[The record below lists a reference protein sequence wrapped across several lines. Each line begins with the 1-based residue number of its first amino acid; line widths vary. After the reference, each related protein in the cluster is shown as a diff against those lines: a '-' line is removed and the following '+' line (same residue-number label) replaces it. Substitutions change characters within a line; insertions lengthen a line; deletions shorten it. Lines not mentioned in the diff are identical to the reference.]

1 MIYVLSGGQTGATL
15 TVTSSGAG
23 TITVSNTS
31 LGKSYSKS
39 VTAGGSAV
47 FKGLA
52 TGTWTVKLSNGT
64 QTSTKT
70 ITITSDYSTSIAYF
84 SATISITYPAKSKC
98 VVKNSSGTTIAS
110 DTNTGTSAKTWT
122 ATVNAKGTYTV
133 TSTATDGSGKTKST
147 TVSIT
152 TDGQSESVT
161 LIYELILFDGGD
173 NTGVTGGW
181 KGKGVTPTVSNVLSF
196 SIRNTDVTFP
206 KAASVYTGN
215 KFDLSK
221 YNKLT
226 VVKSEANG
234 WYIGVTEN
242 EFSWSTYPPQ
252 VDSIGFAAYTGLSG
266 NDTRIELDISG
277 INTECYVATY
287 IYAPSKNPEL
297 DAVTYSATLTNITLS

>member
-1 MIYVLSGGQTGATL
+1 MIYVLSGGQTGAIL

-47 FKGLA
+47 FKGLQ
-52 TGTWTVKLSNGT
+52 TGTWAIKLTDGSK
-64 QTSTKT
+64 TSTKN

-84 SATISITYPAKSKC
+84 SATISITYPAKSTC
-98 VVKNSSGTTIAS
+98 VVKNSSGTTVAS
-110 DTNTGTSAKTWT
+110 NTNTGTSAKTWI

-133 TSTATDGSGKTKST
+133 TATATDGSGKTKSA

-152 TDGQSESVT
+152 ADGQSASVT
-161 LIYELILFDGGD
+161 LTYELVLFDGGD
-173 NTGVTGGW
+173 NTSVTGGW

-196 SIRNTDVTFP
+196 SITNTDPTFP

-242 EFSWSTYPPQ
+242 EFSWGTYPPQ

-277 INTECYVATY
+277 IDTECYVATY
-287 IYAPSKNPEL
+287 IYASSKNPEL
-297 DAVTYSATLTNITLS
+297 DAETYSATLTNITLS

>member
-1 MIYVLSGGQTGATL
+1 MIFNMVGGGGGSGATL
-15 TVTSSGAG
+15 VVSSPVNVSV
-23 TITVSNTS
+23 TVSKDDKSYTKNSGS
-31 LGKSYSKS
+31 LG
-39 VTAGGSAV
+39 SAT

-52 TGTWTVKLSNGT
+52 TGTWTVVISGNG
-64 QTSTKT
+64 QTATKT
-70 ITITSDYSTSIAYF
+70 IEITADYAITIAFF
-84 SATISITYPAKSKC
+84 SATINITYPANSNC
-98 VVKNSSGTTIAS
+98 VVANSGGQTVAS
-110 DTNTGTSAKTWT
+110 DNNTGSSTKTWT

-133 TSTATDGSGKTKST
+133 TATATDGSGKTKST

-161 LIYELILFDGGD
+161 LTYELVLFDGGD
-173 NTGVTGGW
+173 NTSVTGGW

-196 SIRNTDVTFP
+196 SITNTDPTFP
-206 KAASVYTGN
+206 KAASVYTMN

-242 EFSWSTYPPQ
+242 EFSWSTYPPP
-252 VDSIGFAAYTGLSG
+252 VNSIGFAAYTGLSG

-277 INTECYVATY
+277 IDTECYVATY
-287 IYAPSKNPEL
+287 IVASSKNPEL
-297 DAVTYSATLTNITLS
+297 DAETYSATLTNITLS

>member
-1 MIYVLSGGQTGATL
+1 MIFNMVGGGGGSGATL
-15 TVTSSGAG
+15 VVSSPANVSV
-23 TITVSNTS
+23 TVSKDDKSYTKNSGS
-31 LGKSYSKS
+31 LG
-39 VTAGGSAV
+39 SAT
-47 FKGLA
+47 FKGLS
-52 TGTWTVKLSNGT
+52 TGTWTVTISGNG
-64 QTSTKT
+64 QTATKT
-70 ITITSDYSTSIAYF
+70 IEITADYAITIAFF
-84 SATISITYPAKSKC
+84 SATINITYPANSNC
-98 VVKNSSGTTIAS
+98 VVANSGGQTVAS

-133 TSTATDGSGKTKST
+133 TATATDGSGKTKSA

-152 TDGQSESVT
+152 ADGQSASVT

-173 NTGVTGGW
+173 NTSATGGW

-196 SIRNTDVTFP
+196 SITNTDATFP
-206 KAASVYTGN
+206 KAASVYTMN

-242 EFSWSTYPPQ
+242 EFSWGTYPPQ

-287 IYAPSKNPEL
+287 VYASSKNPEL
-297 DAVTYSATLTNITLS
+297 DAQTYSATLTNITLS